1 MYIVFAMA
9 SLSKLN
15 LRFPVSVNPESLLQ
29 FGGRQEIVERSWG
42 GPVIEPIPLYPHAVE
57 FCRHY
62 GKWWCDDPYNRFVLV
77 INVPEGRLRY
87 RLDGRSIMLS
97 GNDVLI
103 IPRGVKYYFETV
115 DDTVYRK
122 NVLYL
127 MGMNADDILETLNLK
142 NMQPIT
148 LPSLDFLNNSFHR
161 IYELLDGNVPEK
173 RAEAA
178 GTAFSLLN
186 YLSGNIGEGERLPPL
201 LKMLKS
207 RFSNDFT
214 SRINIAQMAKEYQI
228 SAKTITRMFKEH
240 LGVTPLQFRR
250 AARNSMA
257 QRLLITGNLSIKEIA
272 DKLGYSSQFYF
283 SAEFKLDNGMSPA
296 AYRKERK
303 TLF

>member
-1 MYIVFAMA
+1 MDAA
-9 SLSKLN
+9 SKLA
-15 LRFPVSVNPESLLQ
+15 LSFPETSFPESLLKYNKVSDV
-29 FGGRQEIVERSWG
+29 VERSWG
-42 GPVIEPIPLYPHAVE
+42 GPVIEPMPLYPHAVE
-57 FCRHY
+57 FCRHC
-62 GKWWCDDPYNRFVLV
+62 GKWWCDDKCNRFVLV
-77 INVPEGRLRY
+77 VCVPEGRLRY
-87 RLDGRSIMLS
+87 RLDGRSIILS
-97 GNDVLI
+97 GNDVLV
-103 IPRGVKYYFETV
+103 IPRGVEFYFETV

-127 MGMNADDILETLNLK
+127 MGMNVDDILETLNLK

-178 GTAFSLLN
+178 GTAFALLN
-186 YLSGNIGEGERLPPL
+186 YLSTNICEGENLPPL

-214 SRINIAQMAKEYQI
+214 SRINTAQMAKEYQI